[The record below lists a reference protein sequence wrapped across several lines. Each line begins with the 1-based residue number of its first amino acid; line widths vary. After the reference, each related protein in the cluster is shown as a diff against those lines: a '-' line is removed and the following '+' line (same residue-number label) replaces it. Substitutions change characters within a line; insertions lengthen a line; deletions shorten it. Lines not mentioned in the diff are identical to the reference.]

1 MRLNWKSW
9 VGACATAALAA
20 PLFVLA
26 AAPATAGGLYDRVYA
41 DSFGNLVIRSPSGYK
56 RIVVGQGHLAE
67 ELGEYSRAGAG
78 PEIVYSDEAVR
89 VRRDCRRHGVLLK
102 GRSYMYGLPDNT
114 VPVLVGP
121 CR

>member
-1 MRLNWKSW
+1 MRLNWNFW
-9 VGACATAALAA
+9 VGALAA
-20 PLFVLA
+20 TVFAVPLLVSA
-26 AAPATAGGLYDRVYA
+26 VAPSAAGGLYDRVYA

-56 RIVVGQGHLAE
+56 RIVVGQGHLAK

-78 PEIVYSDEAVR
+78 PEIIYYDEADR
-89 VRRDCRRHGVLLK
+89 VRRDCQRHGVLLK

>member
-9 VGACATAALAA
+9 MGAFATVALAA
-20 PLFVLA
+20 PLMVSA
-26 AAPATAGGLYDRVYA
+26 AAPAAAGGLYDRVYA

-56 RIVVGQGHLAE
+56 RIVVGQGHLAK

-78 PEIVYSDEAVR
+78 PDVVYYDEADR

-102 GRSYMYGLPDNT
+102 GRGYMYGLPDNT